1 MASNSHGKTNNLAQH
16 KLVTLL
22 MLNPLVP
29 NFSYKYNVLRNGDYN
44 MDVNL
49 EPNSVNKLPSSTWFG
64 SSTPLNPALAVH

>member
-1 MASNSHGKTNNLAQH
+1 
-16 KLVTLL
+16 